1 MDVTGTVI
9 ESQPDWLTLTSP
21 KDDLGA
27 PFNWWGRALV
37 SAEER
42 LGNKRIT
49 WGMHGY
55 SGAHAGRVSWGT
67 RSGGAIICLSGD
79 AAREHLDTGL
89 GLCTNVSRLDIA
101 ATIRLA
107 PADSNLEVAHYLQF
121 ADWHRQHD
129 SPMKGSLVQSVQGG
143 QTCYVGSRAS
153 ELFLRIYDKEAESRD
168 PRTKEPEARYIAA
181 HRYELEIKGDRAHPM
196 AQMVAQSEDPGGY
209 IRSLL
214 ASHLTRHGMDARLV
228 SDSAQEILPGFR
240 RRSDTDTK
248 LDWLGSQVR
257 STYAWLKAQGEG
269 PRALRALGIS
279 RLDIQT
285 MEGSAWDSGEREVE
299 Q

>member
-37 SAEER
+37 SGEESR
-42 LGNKRIT
+42 GNKRIT

-55 SGAHAGRVSWGT
+55 TGAHAGRVSWGT

-101 ATIRLA
+101 ATVRLS

-121 ADWHRQHD
+121 ADWHRKVASQ
-129 SPMKGSLVQSVQGG
+129 MKGSLVQSVQGG

-153 ELFLRIYDKEAESRD
+153 ELFLRIYDKEQESRD
-168 PRTKEPEARYIAA
+168 PRTKAPEERYIGT
-181 HRYELEIKGDRAHPM
+181 HRYELEIKGDRALPM
-196 AQMVAQSEDPGGY
+196 AQMVQQSPDAPGL
-209 IRSLL
+209 IRATL
-214 ASHLTRHGMDARLV
+214 ASHLTRHGVDARLL
-228 SDSAQEILPGFR
+228 SDSAQAILPGFR

-248 LDWLGSQVR
+248 LDWLASQVR

-269 PRALRALGIS
+269 GRALRALGIS
-279 RLDIQT
+279 ALDIQS
-285 MEGSAWDSGEREVE
+285 MDGSPWGSEREEAE